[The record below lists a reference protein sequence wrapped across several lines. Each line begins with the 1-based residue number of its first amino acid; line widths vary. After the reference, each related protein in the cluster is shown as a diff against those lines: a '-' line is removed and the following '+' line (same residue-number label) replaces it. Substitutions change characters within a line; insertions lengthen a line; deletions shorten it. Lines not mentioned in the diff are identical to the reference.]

1 MNLDDIG
8 REIDIPITSS
18 FDGGILNIFFA
29 EDVSKYTIED
39 LKLYVDGDIFIE
51 DSNDIFESSYK
62 VPDGVYMYDSTIGDF
77 GGYTITIIKKVI
89 DSYLVR

>member
-39 LKLYVDGDIFIE
+39 LKLYVMETSLLRIVTISLNHRIRFLMEFICMIQPLVTLE
-51 DSNDIFESSYK
+51 D
-62 VPDGVYMYDSTIGDF
+62 TQLLLL
-77 GGYTITIIKKVI
+77 KK
-89 DSYLVR
+89 LVN